1 MCATARCDGCVDV
14 ADMSLIPHQLGR
26 GSLPFDCHNGAMAT
40 VETADLSR
48 ITIVPGQRSG
58 QPCIRGLRVT
68 VWDVLDML
76 ASGMSEDEILANYPY
91 LEKADFPAVYAYA
104 SQTGRARVTV

>member
-1 MCATARCDGCVDV
+1 MGTAD
-14 ADMSLIPHQLGR
+14 R
-26 GSLPFDCHNGAMAT
+26 G
-40 VETADLSR
+40 DLSR
-48 ITIVPGQRSG
+48 IIVEPGQRSG

-76 ASGMSEDEILANYPY
+76 ASGMSEDEILSDYPY

-104 SQTGRARVTV
+104 SQTGREGISR

>member
-1 MCATARCDGCVDV
+1 MWTLRDNVC
-14 ADMSLIPHQLGR
+14 
-26 GSLPFDCHNGAMAT
+26 MAVT
-40 VETADLSR
+40 NKADLSR

-76 ASGMSEDEILANYPY
+76 ASRMTEDAILRDYPY
-91 LEKADFPAVYAYA
+91 LEKPDFTAVYAYA
-104 SQTGRARVTV
+104 AQVGRDRKTD

>member
-1 MCATARCDGCVDV
+1 MVGSQPNQSEPPGHPESAIIWFMATADK
-14 ADMSLIPHQLGR
+14 
-26 GSLPFDCHNGAMAT
+26 
-40 VETADLSR
+40 ADLSR

-58 QPCIRGLRVT
+58 QPCIRGLRTT

-76 ASGMSEDEILANYPY
+76 GSGMTEDEILRDYPY

-104 SQTGRARVTV
+104 AQAGRERKSR